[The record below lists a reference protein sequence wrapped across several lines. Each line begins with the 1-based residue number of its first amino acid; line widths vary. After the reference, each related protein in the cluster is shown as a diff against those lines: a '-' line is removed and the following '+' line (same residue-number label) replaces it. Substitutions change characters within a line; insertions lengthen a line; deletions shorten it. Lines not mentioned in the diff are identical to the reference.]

1 MLGKWM
7 NEEDVLQDQDKFQ
20 IRDAV
25 KTSAPT
31 LPLCAQPHA

>member
-1 MLGKWM
+1 MLDKWM
-7 NEEDVLQDQDKFQ
+7 SEEAVLKDQDNFQ